1 MWDFF
6 VKTATPRP
14 GAMLM
19 EVRPLKGYGSF
30 DKIIRQGHKVF
41 HRGIVAFVRLIP
53 EDERKDMPDGRI
65 LKLGV
70 TCKKRTRPAV
80 MRNRIKRLM
89 RESMRNL
96 CRSPHLGPQFWSD
109 WPVQELV
116 LVWTAIPSHPRLLRQ
131 DEVER
136 TIEAALRKAAGNYRL
151 AMRRRNAEP
160 QHRHTPPVQAADGP
174 TEAGR
179 DDGGNAS
186 D

>member
-1 MWDFF
+1 
-6 VKTATPRP
+6 
-14 GAMLM
+14 MLM
-19 EVRPLKGYGSF
+19 VVRPLKGYGSF
-30 DKIIRQGHKVF
+30 DKVIRQGHKVF

-53 EDERKDMPDGRI
+53 EDEQKDMPADRI
-65 LKLGV
+65 LHLGV

-116 LVWTAIPSHPRLLRQ
+116 LVWTAIPPHPRLLRLS
-131 DEVER
+131 EVESAV
-136 TIEAALRKAAGNYRL
+136 EAVLRKAAGNYRQ
-151 AMRRRNAEP
+151 AMRRRDNVP
-160 QHRHTPPVQAADGP
+160 QHRQKPKLHAPDGP
-174 TEAGR
+174 TEAGS
-179 DDGGNAS
+179 DDSRSAS